1 MFKRLCA
8 FGLAVSLIFGTP
20 MTARAEDPIGMDDV
34 TEHDIRLIAV
44 VTMAEAEGESEEG
57 KRLVIDTILNRVD
70 SEHFPDTVEGVIYQ
84 KGQFACM
91 RDGRINQCY
100 VKNDIYELVCEEL
113 EDRMEYEC
121 IYFRTKR
128 YSSCGTPMYKVGHHY
143 FSSYD

>member
-1 MFKRLCA
+1 MNKKLCA
-8 FGLAVSLIFGTP
+8 LGLAVSLIFGNT
-20 MTARAEDPIGMDDV
+20 MSVQAKDPVGIESV
-34 TEHDIRLIAV
+34 TDYDIRLIAV

-70 SEHFPDTVEGVIYQ
+70 SEHFPNTIEGVIYQ
-84 KGQFACM
+84 RGQFSCM
-91 RDGRINQCY
+91 WDGRINQCY
-100 VKNDIYELVCEEL
+100 VQDDICRLVREEL

-128 YSSCGTPMYKVGHHY
+128 YSSSGTPMYKVGHHY